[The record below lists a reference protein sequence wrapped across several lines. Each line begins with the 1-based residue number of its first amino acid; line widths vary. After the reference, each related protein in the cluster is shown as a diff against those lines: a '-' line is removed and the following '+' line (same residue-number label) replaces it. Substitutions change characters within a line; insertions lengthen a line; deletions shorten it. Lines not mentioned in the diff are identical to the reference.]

1 MAPAKA
7 VQSDD
12 PLTFL
17 PVLVLSDKKTAERTS
32 AEVGERLPRSFQRI
46 KLERQPGAD
55 RLDASTSKAPV
66 YG

>member
-17 PVLVLSDKKTAERTS
+17 PVLVLSEKKTAERTS
-32 AEVGERLPRSFQRI
+32 AEVSERLLRSFQRT
-46 KLERQPGAD
+46 KLER
-55 RLDASTSKAPV
+55 
-66 YG
+66 

>member
-17 PVLVLSDKKTAERTS
+17 LVLVLSEKKTAERTS
-32 AEVGERLPRSFQRI
+32 AEVSERLLRSFQRT
-46 KLERQPGAD
+46 KLER
-55 RLDASTSKAPV
+55 
-66 YG
+66 